1 VTSVPTEGPDA
12 PKRSPGLQNPDM
24 APTTCFVPVQSNS
37 DVFQRIWELYAAGRG
52 PEILEHLDPA
62 VEWRP
67 VLVDPAAYYGHGGV
81 RTWAGAVRDAW
92 KSVTV
97 VLEELREVDGCVVA
111 SGRIAAFDY
120 RDEPVVDSVLT
131 CVAEFRRGRVVRAH
145 SFFSV
150 DDALAWVSA
159 RPALP

>member
-1 VTSVPTEGPDA
+1 MFM
-12 PKRSPGLQNPDM
+12 R
-24 APTTCFVPVQSNS
+24 VQSNC

-52 PEILEHLDPA
+52 PEILEHLDPE

-67 VLVDPAAYYGHGGV
+67 VLVDPGAYHGHAGV
-81 RTWAGAVRDAW
+81 QTWAGAVGHAW

-111 SGRIAAFDY
+111 SGRIAAFGY
-120 RDEPVVDSVLT
+120 GDEQVVDSVLT
-131 CVAEFRRGRVVRAH
+131 CVAEFRGGRVVRAY

-159 RPALP
+159 RPVLL

>member
-1 VTSVPTEGPDA
+1 MVVQA
-12 PKRSPGLQNPDM
+12 P
-24 APTTCFVPVQSNS
+24 SNS
-37 DVFQRIWELYAAGRG
+37 EVFQRVWELYAAGRG

-67 VLVDPAAYYGHGGV
+67 SLVEPAPYHGHAGV
-81 RTWAGAVRDAW
+81 RTWASAVGGAW

-111 SGRIAAFDY
+111 SGRVAAFDHGG
-120 RDEPVVDSVLT
+120 DQVVDTVIT
-131 CVAEFRRGRVVRAH
+131 CVAEFRHARIVRAC
-145 SFFSV
+145 SFRSD

>member
-1 VTSVPTEGPDA
+1 MVVQA
-12 PKRSPGLQNPDM
+12 P
-24 APTTCFVPVQSNS
+24 SNS
-37 DVFQRIWELYAAGRG
+37 EVFQRVWELYAAGRG

-67 VLVDPAAYYGHGGV
+67 ALVEPAPYHGHAGV
-81 RTWAGAVRDAW
+81 RTWAGAVSRAW

-111 SGRIAAFDY
+111 SGRVAAFDH
-120 RDEPVVDSVLT
+120 RGDQVVDTVLT
-131 CVAEFRRGRVVRAH
+131 CVAEFRDGRIARAC
-145 SFFSV
+145 SFRSD

>member
-1 VTSVPTEGPDA
+1 MSV
-12 PKRSPGLQNPDM
+12 R
-24 APTTCFVPVQSNS
+24 VQSNS
-37 DVFQRIWELYAAGRG
+37 DIFQRIWELYAAGRG

-67 VLVDPAAYYGHGGV
+67 VLVDPGAYHGHAGV
-81 RTWAGAVRDAW
+81 QTWAGAVRDAW

-97 VLEELREVDGCVVA
+97 VLEELREIDECVVV
-111 SGRIAAFDY
+111 SGRIAAFGY
-120 RDEPVVDSVLT
+120 RDEQVVDTVLT
-131 CVAEFRRGRVVRAH
+131 CAAEFRDGRVVRAYT
-145 SFFSV
+145 FFSV

>member
-1 VTSVPTEGPDA
+1 
-12 PKRSPGLQNPDM
+12 M
-24 APTTCFVPVQSNS
+24 AVQALSNS
-37 DVFQRIWELYAAGRG
+37 DIFERVWELYAAGRG

-67 VLVDPAAYYGHGGV
+67 ALVEPAAHHGHAGV
-81 RTWAGAVRDAW
+81 RTWAVAVRQAW

-97 VLEELREVDGCVVA
+97 VLDERREVDGCVVA
-111 SGRIAAFDY
+111 SGRIAACDY
-120 RDEPVVDSVLT
+120 GGEQVVDSVLT
-131 CVAEFRRGRVVRAH
+131 CVAEFRRGRIVRAC
-145 SFFSV
+145 SFFSD

>member
-1 VTSVPTEGPDA
+1 MGVQA
-12 PKRSPGLQNPDM
+12 
-24 APTTCFVPVQSNS
+24 QSNS
-37 DVFQRIWELYAAGRG
+37 DVFQRVWELYAAGRG

-67 VLVDPAAYYGHGGV
+67 ALVEPAPYHGHDGV
-81 RTWAGAVRDAW
+81 RAWAAAACRAW

-97 VLEELREVDGCVVA
+97 VLEELREIDGCVVA
-111 SGRIAAFDY
+111 SGRVAAFDHHG
-120 RDEPVVDSVLT
+120 DQVVDTVLT
-131 CVAEFRRGRVVRAH
+131 CVAEFRGGRIVRAG
-145 SFFSV
+145 SFVSD

>member
-1 VTSVPTEGPDA
+1 MSV
-12 PKRSPGLQNPDM
+12 Q
-24 APTTCFVPVQSNS
+24 VQSNS

-67 VLVDPAAYYGHGGV
+67 VLVDPAAYHGHAGV
-81 RTWAGAVRDAW
+81 QTWAAAVRDAW

-111 SGRIAAFDY
+111 SGRIAAFGY
-120 RDEPVVDSVLT
+120 GDEQVIDS
-131 CVAEFRRGRVVRAH
+131 
-145 SFFSV
+145 
-150 DDALAWVSA
+150 
-159 RPALP
+159 

>member
-1 VTSVPTEGPDA
+1 MT
-12 PKRSPGLQNPDM
+12 
-24 APTTCFVPVQSNS
+24 VQTRSNS
-37 DVFQRIWELYAAGRG
+37 EVFQRVWELYAAGRG

-67 VLVDPAAYYGHGGV
+67 ALVDPATYHGHDGV
-81 RTWAGAVRDAW
+81 RAWARASRRAW

-97 VLEELREVDGCVVA
+97 VLESLREVDGCVVA
-111 SGRIAAFDY
+111 SGRISTLDH
-120 RDEPVVDSVLT
+120 RGDRVVDSAVA
-131 CVAEFRRGRVVRAH
+131 CVAEFRDGRVVRAA
-145 SFFSV
+145 SFLSD

>member
-1 VTSVPTEGPDA
+1 
-12 PKRSPGLQNPDM
+12 M
-24 APTTCFVPVQSNS
+24 
-37 DVFQRIWELYAAGRG
+37 
-52 PEILEHLDPA
+52 
-62 VEWRP
+62 
-67 VLVDPAAYYGHGGV
+67 LVDPAAYHGHAGV
-81 RTWAGAVRDAW
+81 RIWAAAVHEAW

-111 SGRIAAFDY
+111 SGRIAAFDH
-120 RDEPVVDSVLT
+120 RDEQVVDSVLT
-131 CVAEFRRGRVVRAH
+131 CVAEFRDGRVVRAD

>member
-1 VTSVPTEGPDA
+1 MLVQA
-12 PKRSPGLQNPDM
+12 
-24 APTTCFVPVQSNS
+24 QSNS
-37 DVFQRIWELYAAGRG
+37 DIFQRIWELYAAGRG

-67 VLVDPAAYYGHGGV
+67 VLVDPAVYHGHAGV

-97 VLEELREVDGCVVA
+97 VLEELRDVDGCVVA
-111 SGRIAAFDY
+111 SGRIAAFGY
-120 RDEPVVDSVLT
+120 RDEQVVDSVLT
-131 CVAEFRRGRVVRAH
+131 CAAEFRDGRVVRAY

>member
-1 VTSVPTEGPDA
+1 MSV
-12 PKRSPGLQNPDM
+12 Q
-24 APTTCFVPVQSNS
+24 VQSNS

-52 PEILEHLDPA
+52 PEILEHLDPE

-67 VLVDPAAYYGHGGV
+67 VLVDPGAYHGHAGV
-81 RTWAGAVRDAW
+81 QTWAGAVGHAW

-111 SGRIAAFDY
+111 SGRIAAFGY
-120 RDEPVVDSVLT
+120 GDEQVVDSVLT
-131 CVAEFRRGRVVRAH
+131 CVAEFRGGRVVRAY

-159 RPALP
+159 RPVLL

>member
-1 VTSVPTEGPDA
+1 MRT
-12 PKRSPGLQNPDM
+12 R
-24 APTTCFVPVQSNS
+24 SNS
-37 DVFQRIWELYAAGRG
+37 EVFQRVWELYAAGRG

-67 VLVDPAAYYGHGGV
+67 ALVDPASYHGHAGV
-81 RTWAGAVRDAW
+81 RTWAVAVGRVW

-111 SGRIAAFDY
+111 CGRIAASDHQGD
-120 RDEPVVDSVLT
+120 RVVDSVLS
-131 CVAEFRRGRVVRAH
+131 CVAEFRHGRIVRAC
-145 SFFSV
+145 SFLSA
-150 DDALAWVSA
+150 DDARAWVSA